1 MKNDFFKAILNG
13 MIIANIIRSNHS
25 YVEAKMIN
33 GMLESSR
40 GCMKE
45 EFRMDIISS
54 NLSNINVIGFKKDRI
69 SFQKILDK
77 TSVSANAPA
86 NVTIRP
92 DMEQGDLNGTG
103 NELDLAIVGKGFFK
117 VNTENGIRYT
127 RKGNFTLDPD
137 GMLITQSGDKVMG
150 KSGPI
155 KITGANINIDKKG
168 NIQTDNGIISQL
180 AVVDFENYKGISK
193 EGKNLFV
200 NQMEDPE
207 MELPGETTI
216 SQGYIELSNV
226 NASEEMV
233 NMIHSTRAFES
244 YMKSMRVIDELNN
257 QAINQ
262 VGKLR

>member
-1 MKNDFFKAILNG
+1 
-13 MIIANIIRSNHS
+13 
-25 YVEAKMIN
+25 VEAKMIN

-54 NLSNINVIGFKKDRI
+54 NLANINVIGFKKDRI
-69 SFQKILDK
+69 SFQSVLDK
-77 TSVSANAPA
+77 TSMSANAPA

-92 DMEQGDLNGTG
+92 DMEQGDLNTTG
-103 NELDLAIVGKGFFK
+103 NELDLAITGKGFFK

-155 KITGANINIDKKG
+155 KITGHNIVIDSKG
-168 NIQTDNGIISQL
+168 SIQTDAGIIGQL
-180 AVVDFENYKGISK
+180 AVVDFEKYKDISK

-200 NQMEDPE
+200 IQAGEPE
-207 MELPGETTI
+207 MAIPAETTI
-216 SQGYIELSNV
+216 SQGYTELSNV
-226 NASEEMV
+226 NAAEEMV
-233 NMIHSTRAFES
+233 NMIHATRAFES
-244 YMKSMRVIDELNN
+244 YQKSMRVIDDLNN

>member
-1 MKNDFFKAILNG
+1 
-13 MIIANIIRSNHS
+13 
-25 YVEAKMIN
+25 MIN

-69 SFQKILDK
+69 SFQNILDK
-77 TSVSANAPA
+77 TSMSANAPA

-103 NELDLAIVGKGFFK
+103 NALDLAITGKGFFK

-127 RKGNFTLDPD
+127 RKGNFTLDQD
-137 GMLITQSGDKVMG
+137 GMLTTQSGDKVMG

-155 KITGANINIDKKG
+155 KITGENISIDRKG
-168 NIQTDNGIISQL
+168 NIQTDDGIISQL
-180 AVVDFENYKGISK
+180 DVVDFENYKGLSK
-193 EGKNLFV
+193 EGKTFFI
-200 NQMEDPE
+200 NQFDEPE
-207 MELPGETTI
+207 IELPTETAI
-216 SQGYIELSNV
+216 SQGYTELSNV
-226 NASEEMV
+226 NAADEMV
-233 NMIHSTRAFES
+233 NMIHATRAFES
-244 YMKSMRVIDELNN
+244 YQKAMRTIDDLNN

>member
-1 MKNDFFKAILNG
+1 
-13 MIIANIIRSNHS
+13 
-25 YVEAKMIN
+25 VEAKMIN

-54 NLSNINVIGFKKDRI
+54 NLANINVVGFKKDRI
-69 SFQKILDK
+69 SFQKVLDK

-86 NVTIRP
+86 NVIIKP
-92 DMEQGDLNGTG
+92 DMEQGDMNGTG
-103 NELDLAIVGKGFFK
+103 NELDVAIVGKGFFK

-137 GMLITQSGDKVMG
+137 GMLTTQGGDKVLG

-155 KITGANINIDKKG
+155 KITGKNIIIDKKG
-168 NIQTDNGIISQL
+168 SIQTDDGVIGQL
-180 AVVDFENYKGISK
+180 SIVDFANYKGISK
-193 EGKNLFV
+193 EGKTLFV
-200 NQMEDPE
+200 NQSKEPE
-207 MELPGETTI
+207 TDIPAETTI

-226 NASEEMV
+226 NAAEEMV

-244 YMKSMRVIDELNN
+244 YMKSMRVIDDLNN